1 MPGHMNRRFLREL
14 AENPDFIS
22 GIHNY
27 CDRWCERCPLT
38 SRCIVYATEKADED
52 MDDPEVHDINNA
64 KFWQKLES
72 IFKEAGM
79 MLAGWAE
86 EAGVD
91 LDAVEVEQEIERDR
105 RKREKVWKD
114 ELSLLAREY
123 AQMVQRW
130 FEAEF
135 SVERNLHDDSGVA
148 DSSEEDVSA
157 TEAIEVIRWYQFFIA
172 AKLMRAIGSS
182 DRAAQTED
190 SANAEQL
197 FADEEPYEDE
207 EYDAEAAYVVQSDAD
222 GSAKVALIAI
232 NRSDSAWRVLHRS
245 LPEKTDSI
253 MPMLATLERLRLST
267 EATFPNAYDFM
278 RPGFDEEPSQ
288 FIS

>member
-1 MPGHMNRRFLREL
+1 MSGHMNKRFLREL

-27 CDRWCERCPLT
+27 CDRWCERCPFT
-38 SRCIVYATEKADED
+38 SRCIVYATEKADEE

-79 MLAGWAE
+79 MLAEWAE

-91 LDAVEVEQEIERDR
+91 LDAVEVEEEMERDR
-105 RKREKVWKD
+105 RERETVWKD

-130 FEAEF
+130 FEEEF
-135 SVERNLHDDSGVA
+135 SVERALHDDGGAVGST
-148 DSSEEDVSA
+148 EEDVSA

-172 AKLMRAIGSS
+172 AKIMRAIGGS

-190 SANAEQL
+190 SANPEEI
-197 FADEEPYEDE
+197 FADEERHEDE
-207 EYDAEAAYVVQSDAD
+207 EYDAEAAVVQSDAD

-232 NRSDSAWRVLHRS
+232 NRSDSAWRILDRS
-245 LPEKTDSI
+245 LPEKTYSI
-253 MPMLATLERLRLST
+253 MPMLAALERLRLST
-267 EATFPNAYDFM
+267 EATFPNAYDFI
-278 RPGFDEEPSQ
+278 RPGFDEESSQ

>member
-1 MPGHMNRRFLREL
+1 MNKRFLREL
-14 AENPDFIS
+14 AEDPDFVS

-27 CDRWCERCPLT
+27 CDRWCERCPFT

-72 IFKEAGM
+72 IFEEAGM
-79 MLAGWAE
+79 MLAEWAE

-91 LDAVEVEQEIERDR
+91 LNALEGEEEMERDR
-105 RKREKVWKD
+105 REREAVWKD
-114 ELSLLAREY
+114 DLSLLAREY

-130 FEAEF
+130 FEEEF
-135 SVERNLHDDSGVA
+135 SVERNMHDDSGA
-148 DSSEEDVSA
+148 SDSTEEDVSA

-172 AKLMRAIGSS
+172 AKLMRAIGGS
-182 DRAAQTED
+182 DRAVQTED
-190 SANAEQL
+190 SANSEEL

-207 EYDAEAAYVVQSDAD
+207 DYDAETAYVVQSDAE

-232 NRSDSAWRVLHRS
+232 NRSDSAWRILHRS

-253 MPMLATLERLRLST
+253 VPMLAALERLRLST

-278 RPGFDEEPSQ
+278 RPGFDEESSQ
-288 FIS
+288 FVS

>member
-1 MPGHMNRRFLREL
+1 MNKRFLREL

-27 CDRWCERCPLT
+27 CDRWCERCPFT

-79 MLAGWAE
+79 MLAEWAE

-91 LDAVEVEQEIERDR
+91 LDAVEVEQEMERDR
-105 RKREKVWKD
+105 RERETVWKD

-130 FEAEF
+130 FEEEF
-135 SVERNLHDDSGVA
+135 SVEPTHDDSGPVNSTE
-148 DSSEEDVSA
+148 DDVSA

-172 AKLMRAIGSS
+172 AKLMRAIGGS

-190 SANAEQL
+190 SANPEEP
-197 FADEEPYEDE
+197 FADGEPYEDE
-207 EYDAEAAYVVQSDAD
+207 EYDAEAADVVQSDAN

-232 NRSDSAWRVLHRS
+232 NRSESAWRLLHRS

-253 MPMLATLERLRLST
+253 APMLAALERLRLSS

-278 RPGFDEEPSQ
+278 RPGFDEASSQ

>member
-1 MPGHMNRRFLREL
+1 MNKRFLREL

-27 CDRWCERCPLT
+27 CDRWCERCPFT
-38 SRCIVYATEKADED
+38 SRCIVYATEKADEE

-72 IFKEAGM
+72 IFKETRM
-79 MLAGWAE
+79 MLAEWAE

-91 LDAVEVEQEIERDR
+91 LDAVEVEEEMERHR
-105 RKREKVWKD
+105 RERETVWKD

-130 FEAEF
+130 FQEEF
-135 SVERNLHDDSGVA
+135 SVERNLHDDSGLA
-148 DSSEEDVSA
+148 NSSEEDVSA

-172 AKLMRAIGSS
+172 AKLMRAIGGS
-182 DRAAQTED
+182 DRAVQTDE
-190 SANAEQL
+190 SATGEEI
-197 FADEEPYEDE
+197 FADEEPYEEPEDE
-207 EYDAEAAYVVQSDAD
+207 EYDAGAAYVVQSDAD

-232 NRSDSAWRVLHRS
+232 SRSDSAWRVLHRS
-245 LPEKTDSI
+245 FPEKSDSI
-253 MPMLATLERLRLST
+253 IPLLAALERLRLST
-267 EATFPNAYDFM
+267 EATFPNAYDFI
-278 RPGFDEEPSQ
+278 RPGFDEESSQ

>member
-27 CDRWCERCPLT
+27 CDRWCERCPFT
-38 SRCIVYATEKADED
+38 WRCIVYATEKADED

-72 IFKEAGM
+72 IFKEAGI
-79 MLAGWAE
+79 MLAEWAE

-91 LDAVEVEQEIERDR
+91 LDAAEIEEEMERHR
-105 RKREKVWKD
+105 RERETVWKD

-130 FEAEF
+130 FEEEF
-135 SVERNLHDDSGVA
+135 SVERNLHDDSGTTKA
-148 DSSEEDVSA
+148 SEEDVSA

-182 DRAAQTED
+182 DRAAQTE
-190 SANAEQL
+190 EL
-197 FADEEPYEDE
+197 FADEGPYEDE

-232 NRSDSAWRVLHRS
+232 NRSESAWRILHRS

-253 MPMLATLERLRLST
+253 MPMLAALERLRLST
-267 EATFPNAYDFM
+267 EATFPNAYDFI
-278 RPGFDEEPSQ
+278 RPGFDEQPSQ